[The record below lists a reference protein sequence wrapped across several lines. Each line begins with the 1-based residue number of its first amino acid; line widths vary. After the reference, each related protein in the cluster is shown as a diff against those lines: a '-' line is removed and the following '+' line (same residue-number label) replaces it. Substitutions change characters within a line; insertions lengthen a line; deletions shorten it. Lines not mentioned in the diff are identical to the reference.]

1 MAVTEEC
8 AMSEPGLKT
17 LSVALGERSYDILI
31 GRGLLGGAAPITR
44 VLRGRHVVIVS
55 NDVVAPLYLERLQAG
70 LQDFAVQAHILRD
83 GEVHKTPDAM
93 LGIIDAALA
102 AGAGRDALFIAL
114 GGGVVGDITGFAAA
128 TFMRGGDFLQVP
140 TTLLAQVDSSVGGKT
155 GVNHPAGKNLLG
167 AFHQPKR
174 VLIDIDT
181 LETLP
186 AREFSAGMAEV
197 IKYGA
202 IVDADFFDWLADN
215 FDALMAREPSAL
227 QQAIFRSCQLKAQIV
242 AEDETEQGRR
252 ALLNFGHTFGHAIE
266 ACTRYQ
272 RWLHGEA
279 VALGMVMAA
288 RMSGLPDHQIERL
301 VALLVAAGLPV
312 AHPDIPA
319 DALYA
324 AMGHD
329 KKVAQGRIR
338 LILLRTLGKALITAD
353 YDDARLMAVLE
364 GSA

>member
-1 MAVTEEC
+1 M
-8 AMSEPGLKT
+8 KT

-31 GRGLLGGAAPITR
+31 GRDLLGDGAAINR
-44 VLRGRHVVIVS
+44 VARGRHIVIVS
-55 NDVVAPLYLERLQAG
+55 NDVVAPLYLERLQTG
-70 LQDFAVQAHILRD
+70 LTDLAVQVHILRD

-93 LGIIDAALA
+93 LSIVDAALA
-102 AGAGRDALFIAL
+102 AGAGRDALFVAL

-128 TFMRGGDFLQVP
+128 TFMRGVDFLQVP

-155 GVNHPAGKNLLG
+155 GVNHPSGKNLLG

-202 IVDADFFDWLADN
+202 IVDAAFFDWLTAN
-215 FDALMAREPSAL
+215 IDALMAREPAVL
-227 QQAIFRSCQLKAQIV
+227 QKAIYRSCELKAQIV

-252 ALLNFGHTFGHAIE
+252 ALLNFGHTFGHAVE
-266 ACTRYQ
+266 ACTGYQ
-272 RWLHGEA
+272 QWLHGEA
-279 VALGMVMAA
+279 VAIGMVMAA
-288 RMSGLPDHQIERL
+288 RMSGLPDDQVQRL
-301 VALLVAAGLPV
+301 VDLLVAADLPV

-319 DALYA
+319 NALYA

-338 LILLRTLGKALITAD
+338 LILLESLGEALITAD

-364 GSA
+364 GNA